1 MVASGKFSLTTRN
14 NNRQGLWEVSAPIM
28 GKAVRAIKSWNELK
42 DNDSIAQLGMCTF
55 PSDLAAVSAR
65 LVFISKTK
73 TAGKRTTPTRK
84 QLLLNPTVWV
94 DAGNDMISLGVQRSK
109 EWAGVSGRILSDNGR
124 QFGTGASD
132 ARRDRA
138 EGWRQSEGGKPGG
151 KRGGKGVQKGKGNRW
166 HSAVSRF

>member
-1 MVASGKFSLTTRN
+1 VFIGGAAECPEQPQPHVTTEAADRSIEPAPD
-14 NNRQGLWEVSAPIM
+14 NRQGLPEVSA
-28 GKAVRAIKSWNELK
+28 GSSGAVWAY
-42 DNDSIAQLGMCTF
+42 M
-55 PSDLAAVSAR
+55 V
-65 LVFISKTK
+65 
-73 TAGKRTTPTRK
+73 
-84 QLLLNPTVWV
+84 
-94 DAGNDMISLGVQRSK
+94 SLGVQSSK
-109 EWAGVSGRILSDNGR
+109 EWAGVSGRILHDNGC